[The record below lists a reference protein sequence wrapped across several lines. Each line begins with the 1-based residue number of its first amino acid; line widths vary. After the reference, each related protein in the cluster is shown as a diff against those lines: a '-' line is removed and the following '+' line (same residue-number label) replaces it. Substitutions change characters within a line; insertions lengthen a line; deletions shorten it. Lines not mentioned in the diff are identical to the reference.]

1 MTRKAAKTP
10 KQDPTKPKRGRPPK
24 NPHNLPLLPKRANAK
39 IDLNKAIDLRI
50 KGLTYQEIADHF
62 GSCRQSVQERLAPY
76 VDTVE
81 GIDIGSFKDRRAD
94 ILAAKQQVVLSAL
107 NPDKIKEASARD
119 QVIIF
124 GTLYDKERLERGQ
137 STSNAAVVIASAC
150 RTSLDDE

>member
-1 MTRKAAKTP
+1 MPRPKPDPKTP
-10 KQDPTKPKRGRPPK
+10 PAKRGRPRT
-24 NPHNLPLLPKRANAK
+24 NPHNLPILPKRANAK

-62 GSCRQSVQERLAPY
+62 GACRQSVQERLAPY

-81 GIDIGSFKDRRAD
+81 GIDIGAFKDRRAD

-150 RTSLDDE
+150 RSSMDDEG